1 MIVFAARASLGMFG
15 LTRGAR
21 GIDDGT
27 KNMNASE
34 STPNLEVRFI
44 GSTRDEYAPRVV
56 PSQVGI
62 YLNMGQETAPE
73 NFTFDAS
80 ASNWRASGERLVALN
95 SQEF

>member
-15 LTRGAR
+15 LTRGTR

-34 STPNLEVRFI
+34 TTSNLEVRFI

-62 YLNMGQETAPE
+62 HLNLGQETAPE
-73 NFTFDAS
+73 NFTLTRVRRIGGQAGKDWS
-80 ASNWRASGERLVALN
+80 C
-95 SQEF
+95 